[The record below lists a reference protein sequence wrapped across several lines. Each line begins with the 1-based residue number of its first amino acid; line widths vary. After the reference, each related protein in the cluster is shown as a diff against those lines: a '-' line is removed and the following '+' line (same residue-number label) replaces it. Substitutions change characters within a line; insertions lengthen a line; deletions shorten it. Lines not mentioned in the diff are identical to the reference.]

1 MSVINKMLRDLDKQQ
16 QQQHHRGFIS
26 FKPQRKSYLL
36 LWVAVPLALL
46 AGWCGQAWY
55 KERFSIKTEQA
66 ATATEVQKGQVHPL
80 AAVTQLV
87 PQAQSLAAVTS
98 LSTAQLAEEPITL
111 QDVVATRVSPEV
123 AAQLGKKKTAE
134 PAAVIESGLKP
145 FVEQPVA
152 EERVVQ
158 VVLADPEPA
167 ASTDLMLA
175 DSAGTAEVQ
184 VTEFDQ
190 SGDFAADSET
200 TVEPD
205 WSDQPPV
212 SDKPRSLAIEKVQL
226 SPEQQKGLL
235 LQKAKKA
242 ESVGNLNRAVEFWQ
256 QVRQLDPSGSEAYLE
271 LSRLAQLQRNDAA
284 AVQILEQASAT
295 GVQDPKL
302 SMALAA
308 LALKQQDWTKALTYL
323 QDEPDIFKYT
333 DFYALKAAALQKT
346 NQHAQSVQVFQQ
358 LARQQPEQA
367 RWWLGM
373 ALSYDAMQQ
382 SEQALLAY
390 RQVAVNGVGLSPA
403 SLDYVKKRI
412 AALE

>member
-16 QQQHHRGFIS
+16 QQQNHKGFAS
-26 FKPQRKSYLL
+26 FKPQRKSHLL
-36 LWVAVPLALL
+36 LWAAVPLALL

-55 KERFSIKTEQA
+55 MERFSIKTEQA

-87 PQAQSLAAVTS
+87 PQAQSLAAVTN

-111 QDVVATRVSPEV
+111 QDVVATRISPEA
-123 AAQLGKKKTAE
+123 AAQLAKKQTAE
-134 PAAVIESGLKP
+134 PAAVTESGLKP
-145 FVEQPVA
+145 FVDQPVA

-158 VVLADPEPA
+158 VVLAEPVSVASNDPLFA
-167 ASTDLMLA
+167 NTTATD
-175 DSAGTAEVQ
+175 EVQ

-190 SGDFAADSET
+190 SGDFSAESET
-200 TVEPD
+200 TIEPD
-205 WSDQPPV
+205 WNDTPQV
-212 SDKPRSLAIEKVQL
+212 ADKPRSLAIEKVQL
-226 SPEQQKGLL
+226 SPEQQKDLL
-235 LQKAKKA
+235 KNKAQKSETLGKLDQA
-242 ESVGNLNRAVEFWQ
+242 VGFWQ

-323 QDEPDIFKYT
+323 QYEPDIFNYT

-390 RQVAVNGVGLSPA
+390 RQVAVNGFGLSPA

>member
-16 QQQHHRGFIS
+16 QQQNHRGFAS
-26 FKPQRKSYLL
+26 FKPQRKTHLL
-36 LWVAVPLALL
+36 LWAAVPLALF

-55 KERFSIKTEQA
+55 MERFSIQTEQTVTA
-66 ATATEVQKGQVHPL
+66 AEVQKGQVHPL

-87 PQAQSLAAVTS
+87 PVAQSLADVS
-98 LSTAQLAEEPITL
+98 NPAEQVVTL
-111 QDVVATRVSPEV
+111 QDVVASRISPEL
-123 AAQLGKKKTAE
+123 AAELGKSKAEAPEVVAE
-134 PAAVIESGLKP
+134 PKLKP
-145 FVEQPVA
+145 FASQTVA

-158 VVLADPEPA
+158 VVLAEPVA
-167 ASTDLMLA
+167 ASNTDFLVDTVA
-175 DSAGTAEVQ
+175 TDEVQ
-184 VTEFDQ
+184 ISEFDQ
-190 SGDFAADSET
+190 RSDFAAESET
-200 TVEPD
+200 VIEPD
-205 WSDQPPV
+205 WNEAPQL

-226 SPEQQKGLL
+226 SPEQQKDLL
-235 LQKAKKA
+235 VQKAKKA
-242 ESVGNLNRAVEFWQ
+242 ESVGNLNQAVSHWQ
-256 QVRQLDPSGSEAYLE
+256 QARQLEPRSSQAYLE
-271 LSRLAQLQRNDAA
+271 LSRLAQIQRNDAG
-284 AVQILEQASAT
+284 AVQILEQANAA
-295 GVQDPKL
+295 GIQDPKV

-308 LALKQQDWTKALTYL
+308 LAVKQQDWVKALSYL
-323 QDEPDIFKYT
+323 EYEPDIFNYT

-382 SEQALLAY
+382 NEQALLAY
-390 RQVAVNGVGLSPA
+390 RQVAVNGFGLSVA

>member
-16 QQQHHRGFIS
+16 QQQNHKGFAS
-26 FKPQRKSYLL
+26 FKPQRKSHLL
-36 LWVAVPLALL
+36 LWAAVPLALL

-55 KERFSIKTEQA
+55 MERFSIKTEQA

-87 PQAQSLAAVTS
+87 PQAQSLAAVTN

-111 QDVVATRVSPEV
+111 QDVVATRISPEA
-123 AAQLGKKKTAE
+123 AAQLAKKQTAE
-134 PAAVIESGLKP
+134 PAAVTESGLKP
-145 FVEQPVA
+145 FVDQPVA

-158 VVLADPEPA
+158 VVLAEPVSVASNDPLFA
-167 ASTDLMLA
+167 NTTATD
-175 DSAGTAEVQ
+175 EVQ

-190 SGDFAADSET
+190 SGDFSAESET
-200 TVEPD
+200 TIEPD
-205 WSDQPPV
+205 WNDTPQV
-212 SDKPRSLAIEKVQL
+212 ADKPRSLAIEKVQL
-226 SPEQQKGLL
+226 SPEQQKDLL
-235 LQKAKKA
+235 KNKAQKA
-242 ESVGNLNRAVEFWQ
+242 ESIGKLSQAVSYWQ
-256 QVRQLDPSGSEAYLE
+256 QVRQLEPSRSEAYLE
-271 LSRLAQLQRNDAA
+271 LARLSQIQRNDAA
-284 AVQILEQASAT
+284 AVQILEQASAA

-308 LALKQQDWTKALTYL
+308 LALKQQDWSKALSYL
-323 QDEPDIFKYT
+323 QYEPDIFNYT

-390 RQVAVNGVGLSPA
+390 RQGAVNGFGLSPA

>member
-158 VVLADPEPA
+158 VVLADPEPV

-175 DSAGTAEVQ
+175 DSADTAEVQ